1 MRGIIRLIEGIFTG
15 DPDVV
20 PVVIFAVVGTAI
32 LYFAAEIIRKRR
44 KGKGGT

>member
-1 MRGIIRLIEGIFTG
+1 MRGIIRLIEAIFEG

-20 PVVIFAVVGTAI
+20 PILIFAVVGTVI

-44 KGKGGT
+44 KGKE